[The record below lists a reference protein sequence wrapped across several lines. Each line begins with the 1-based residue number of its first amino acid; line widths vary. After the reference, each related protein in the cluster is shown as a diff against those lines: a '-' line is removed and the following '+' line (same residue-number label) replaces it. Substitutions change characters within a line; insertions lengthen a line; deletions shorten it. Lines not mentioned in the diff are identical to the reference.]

1 MTAQTLLPDPAL
13 IRLEYLVPTADTI
26 TLVATTIQPAVCCPD
41 CGRRATRVHSGY
53 RRTPADL
60 PWHGLKVRLELHLR
74 RFFCDQPDCRR
85 LTFVERLPSVLPP
98 YARRTARLAQALVML
113 GCALGGEAGARIAAG
128 LGMAA
133 SPDTLLRQLRQLPSA
148 VRATPRVLGVDD
160 WAFRKGHHYG
170 TILVDLEQRAPVD
183 LLPDRQ
189 AQTLAIW
196 LQAHPG
202 VEIISRDR
210 GGAYAEGAREGA
222 PAATQVADR
231 WHLLKNLAEALEAVL
246 RREHGA
252 VWQAAQEAAAP
263 SEGGAGPLRPAPPTS
278 PAAPAEPPAA
288 SVPGRET
295 WTSRAVREKA
305 ARRGR
310 RYQRYTEVVER
321 HERGESHRQIAAA
334 TGLSR
339 ETIRRYLAAGSF
351 PEIARRVTAAPITPY
366 LPYLKQRW
374 EAGCHNARV
383 LWEEITAQGFTG
395 AAAAVYRATALWRE
409 QLPPA
414 QRRSPRQP
422 RVAAAP
428 GRPGPAPR
436 AVVWW
441 LIGRKP
447 PPTAEQAAF
456 IDRLLGRCPELQSA
470 RELVQAFFRLVRQR
484 EGDALENW
492 VSAVERSDIP
502 ELIQF
507 AVGLRRDWEAVV
519 AGLTLPWSNG
529 PVEGAVNRLKLIK
542 RQMYGRA
549 AFPLLRARVL
559 AA

>member
-1 MTAQTLLPDPAL
+1 MSAQTLLPDPTL

-26 TLVATTIQPAVCCPD
+26 TLVATTIQPEVRCPD
-41 CGRRATRVHSGY
+41 CGRRATRVHSGH

-60 PWHGLKVRLELHLR
+60 PWHGLKIRLELRMR
-74 RFFCDQPDCRR
+74 RFFCDQRDCPR
-85 LTFVERLPSVLPP
+85 LTFVERLPTVLPP
-98 YARRTARLAQALVML
+98 YARRTARLAQALVMI
-113 GCALGGEAGARIAAG
+113 GYALGGEAGARVAAG
-128 LGMAA
+128 LGMDA
-133 SPDTLLRQLRQLPSA
+133 SPDTLLRQLKQLPGA
-148 VRATPRVLGVDD
+148 PRATPRVLGVDD

-170 TILVDLEQRAPVD
+170 TLLVDLEQHAPVD
-183 LLPDRQ
+183 LLPDRR
-189 AQTLAIW
+189 AETLATW
-196 LQAHPG
+196 LKEHPG

-210 GGAYAEGAREGA
+210 GGAYAEGARQGA

-246 RREHGA
+246 LREHRA
-252 VWQAAQEAAAP
+252 VRQAAQEAAAP
-263 SEGGAGPLRPAPPTS
+263 GESGSAPPLAGPTAPATS
-278 PAAPAEPPAA
+278 AEPPTAP
-288 SVPGRET
+288 VLGRET
-295 WTSRAVREKA
+295 WTSRAAREKA
-305 ARRGR
+305 ARRDR
-310 RYQRYTEVVER
+310 RQQRYTEVVER

-383 LWEEITAQGFTG
+383 LWEAIAAQGFSG
-395 AAAAVYRATALWRE
+395 AASAVYRATALWRE
-409 QLPPA
+409 ALPPS

-428 GRPGPAPR
+428 GTPTPAPR

-441 LIGRKP
+441 LIGRKQ
-447 PPTAEQAAF
+447 PPTAEQAALM
-456 IDRLLGRCPELQSA
+456 DRLLAHCPELRSA
-470 RELVQAFFRLVRQR
+470 RELVQGFFRLVRQR
-484 EGDALENW
+484 DGDGLESW
-492 VSAVERSDIP
+492 IKTVERSGIP
-502 ELIQF
+502 ELVQF
-507 AVGLRRDWEAVV
+507 AGGLRRDWEAVM

-529 PVEGAVNRLKLIK
+529 PVEGAVNRLKLLK

-549 AFPLLRARVL
+549 GLPLLRARVL